1 FQSTAIAPAR
11 AQSHSTRTD
20 SLILSKRK
28 ELGPNAV
35 AMMRKSFLWVSAHS
49 TLTSMAMG
57 SPATSNTVVKDSES
71 IISRNCEYELDC
83 HFRSSLQRIGYTSCG
98 RMLRPN
104 SRRLAL
110 FCHKLIRIWFPHLND
125 LG

>member
-1 FQSTAIAPAR
+1 FQSTAIVPAR
-11 AQSHSTRTD
+11 AQAHLTRTD
-20 SLILSKRK
+20 SLILSSRK

-35 AMMRKSFLWVSAHS
+35 ATMRKSFLRESAHS

-83 HFRSSLQRIGYTSCG
+83 HFRSSLQRIGYTSCR
-98 RMLRPN
+98 RMRRLN
-104 SRRLAL
+104 SHRLAL
-110 FCHKLIRIWFPHLND
+110 FCNKLIRFWISRLND